1 MSELPD
7 SPTQSV
13 PQSPRRLQPRMQPLK
28 PSDTQPGLVNA
39 APVNSIS
46 ALRLQ
51 SIFEDDT
58 NHFNIENTPAQFSYA
73 TSLSNLSFDDEPKIS
88 TDAISKEFRLMSH
101 PSEEREDNLT
111 GDSSLH
117 KGQDD
122 EEPICAESLGDAPSD
137 CESTHN
143 DDNLLLESCINMG
156 INRVTQ
162 RVTDINIEKAQ
173 SSQVDQTGEFT
184 TFNIVKYGFSCTYIF
199 RRQRRFSDF

>member
-1 MSELPD
+1 
-7 SPTQSV
+7 
-13 PQSPRRLQPRMQPLK
+13 MQPVK
-28 PSDTQPGLVNA
+28 ASDTQQSLPAVA
-39 APVNSIS
+39 AGNS

-101 PSEEREDNLT
+101 PSEEREDDLT

-122 EEPICAESLGDAPSD
+122 DEPFFAESVGDAPSD

-143 DDNLLLESCINMG
+143 EDNLLLESCINMG

-162 RVTDINIEKAQ
+162 RVSDIKIAKAQ
-173 SSQVDQTGEFT
+173 SSLVDQTGEFKDIKSYLNL
-184 TFNIVKYGFSCTYIF
+184 FDSGSKL
-199 RRQRRFSDF
+199 R